1 MQDLDI
7 LPLYLSLVMLAFNQ
21 HKKVRTKR
29 LESSGNID
37 LVLSV

>member
-21 HKKVRTKR
+21 HKKVSSER
-29 LESSGNID
+29 LESSGDID
-37 LVLSV
+37 LKLSV